1 MFTHQPLDDARTQ
14 IRLVQIV
21 PWQDGDDE
29 EAISLT
35 LVVRELKAEEDDDHV
50 EGDGVDCF
58 DEQWFEEDESR
69 ALVFG
74 AGPGTNS
81 RLETGSHVITSSDD
95 QSEPGEGPI
104 YTALSYMWGPPEPS
118 RIILLDGQPF
128 SIRLNLWQCLRV
140 LRKQAS
146 PEVCYW
152 IDQLC
157 IDQARLVERAKQ
169 VQRMDQIYFCADH
182 VLVWL
187 GDHDYVDSLVL
198 LAGRSV
204 SRVYANS
211 LDSISNAEEVLRVK
225 LPEGILLSSAL
236 QKHDDPL
243 EDVLD
248 LERLEGDEV
257 PLFKQSFQL
266 AIREELHDYGLHEDT
281 FLEQFARMRENP
293 YWRRAWI
300 IQESLLAYDLRILGP
315 KHELP
320 WPVFALFHEAV
331 RSVDEDDERRNDRR
345 RELYNGLFRILD
357 IRAFNR
363 GPCQRNGLPF
373 SALMTSMPSAE
384 CADIRDRFYSI
395 LGLVPQ
401 EQPFEV
407 DYTISARTLYFR
419 VLDWLE
425 PAESQLYV
433 HAIAVLLDLDVT
445 DIQEGISADEQRI
458 LELHRPSALP
468 WTELEE

>member
-1 MFTHQPLDDARTQ
+1 MFTHNPLDDARTQ

-21 PWQDGDDE
+21 PDQGGDE
-29 EAISLT
+29 GMTISLK
-35 LVVRELKAEEDDDHV
+35 LVVRELKAEEDHM
-50 EGDGVDCF
+50 EGDDIECF
-58 DEQWFEEDESR
+58 DEQWFQEDESR
-69 ALVFG
+69 ALIFG
-74 AGPGTNS
+74 AGQGTNS
-81 RLETGSHVITSSDD
+81 RLETDSHVTTYPDD
-95 QSEPGEGPI
+95 QSEHGEGPT

-118 RIILLDGQPF
+118 RTILLDGQPL
-128 SIRLNLWQCLRV
+128 SIRLNLWQCLQV
-140 LRKQAS
+140 LRKRGS
-146 PEVCYW
+146 PEACYW

-157 IDQARLVERAKQ
+157 IDQDRLVERAEQ
-169 VQRMDQIYFCADH
+169 VQRMDQIYSSADH

-187 GDHDYVDSLVL
+187 GVHDYV
-198 LAGRSV
+198 
-204 SRVYANS
+204 
-211 LDSISNAEEVLRVK
+211 
-225 LPEGILLSSAL
+225 EGILLSSTL
-236 QKHDDPL
+236 QESDHPL

-266 AIREELHDYGLHEDT
+266 AIREELDDYGLNEDT
-281 FLEQFARMRENP
+281 FLEHFARIRQNP

-315 KHELP
+315 AHELP

-373 SALMTSMPSAE
+373 AALMTSMPSAE

-407 DYTISARTLYFR
+407 DYTISTRTLYFR

-433 HAIAVLLDLDVT
+433 HAIAVLLDLDVM

-468 WTELEE
+468 WTEVEE